1 MKIRTFGRVISL
13 GLGLT
18 SLAACGGT
26 ETTDTNT
33 GAEGGETPVAE
44 SGRTDACPTG
54 KCDSP
59 NASETFEHK
68 WAVDMKKV
76 NEHYGRTTKYFFGM
90 TPQES
95 GIDPNLIIPGLTQA
109 IAAQMVAA
117 GMPEDAAAQA
127 AAQQATAMA
136 NQPIWDQMAS
146 RNSDHSLHVDA
157 DGENGVDKNVQ
168 VILEDGTQI
177 DPPGYVNII
186 PMYRDTDPTKQNQI
200 RKYMKN
206 GDVIVYFHPEFTETK
221 DHMERRA
228 SHIAMHYDITDPV
241 TGQEMVHHIDNPN
254 GYGPMYNHR
263 PTKHMPF
270 HIYRF
275 QPRADKVFGVAPA
288 GQNIAAEIEGVGFTR
303 GQEDAVLGL
312 VNPEVNLDDTK
323 ERLKFQIKL
332 DVELSLDYRAAE
344 NIITYLRNTGRID
357 SLKTLGGIP
366 YVDGEALTL
375 LRDGVDAE
383 EENGFTIDATMA
395 DMYSQHAADWAFIT
409 NDLSPFADFFT
420 LTLQNKTQIDDFAVP
435 AINGE
440 DMPRLYCSGLAYANL
455 NLALNR
461 PLNSI
466 GLGEELWETFKS
478 SNYYLSDIN
487 KEFAAEWVADQNNLP
502 GIDRMVFESYAATDI
517 VNNWINTNLG
527 HLPVPI
533 RQALLATPELQQQ
546 MVRGFSQLEWSDS
559 HAEEKSQ
566 TRQFDPA
573 SEANVARWAKAYG
586 LGADATQA
594 YLESDEELFNAF
606 RGLDIPLAGLTPMD
620 VLQAVERATVS
631 NRFVPPRIWMDVA
644 DRADSNMV
652 YVGTVLNC
660 ELLSAADGSDIDACA
675 GGGGGV
681 EEFAEGAADTSTYA
695 HYAITN
701 GGQRTHRRFDGTPG
715 PKNMGYNTTFTVGFT
730 AADVEDIV
738 FMVHTPEMWA
748 DNDTVGMSMYEYDT
762 YCTEKNPEGSCAP
775 NTGIF
780 LDPMALLEFGAGAI
794 EDQRLTFELF
804 GDNGVCQPAGE
815 DIMDCPTVTVKEDGS
830 LEYGDTILTRNAHGL
845 FAVTMLDVKA
855 RDEGV
860 EFELCTECA
869 NGGAHFDGWRLK
881 IRND

>member
-76 NEHYGRTTKYFFGM
+76 NEHYGATTKYFFGM

-95 GIDPNLIIPGLTQA
+95 GVDPNLIIPGLTQA
-109 IAAQMVAA
+109 IAAQMMAA
-117 GMPEDAAAQA
+117 GMPQDAAVQA
-127 AAQQATAMA
+127 ATQQATAMA
-136 NQPIWDQMAS
+136 NQPVWDQMAL

-157 DGENGVDKNVQ
+157 DGENGVAENVQ
-168 VILEDGTQI
+168 LILEDGTRI

-206 GDVIVYFHPEFTETK
+206 GDVIVYFHPEFTSIK

-275 QPRADKVFGVAPA
+275 QPRADKTFGLAPA
-288 GQNIAAEIEGVGFTR
+288 SDAVAAEAEGVQFTR
-303 GQEDAVLGL
+303 AQEDGVLKL
-312 VNPEVNLDDTK
+312 VNPELADDAAVQAFHT
-323 ERLKFQIKL
+323 FL
-332 DVELSLDYRAAE
+332 DVELALDVRAAN
-344 NIITYLRNTGRID
+344 NIVTYLANSGRID
-357 SLKTLGGIP
+357 SLADLARIP
-366 YVDGEALTL
+366 YVGPSALTRM
-375 LRDGVDAE
+375 RDAVDG
-383 EENGFTIDATMA
+383 EENGFTIDPSMA
-395 DMYSQHAADWAFIT
+395 SLYSQHAADWAFIT

-420 LTLQNKTQIDDFAVP
+420 LTLQNKSQLDDFAVP

-440 DMPRLYCSGLAYANL
+440 NMPRLYCSGLAYANL

-466 GLGEELWETFKS
+466 GLGAEQWETFKS

-487 KEFAAEWVADQNNLP
+487 KRFDAEWVSDKNNLP
-502 GIDRMVFESYAATDI
+502 GIDRLVFESYAATDI
-517 VNNWINTNLG
+517 VNNWLETNLG
-527 HLPVPI
+527 HLPVPV
-533 RQALLATPELQQQ
+533 RQGLLQTPQLQQQ

-559 HAEEKSQ
+559 HATEKSQ

-573 SEANVARWAKAYG
+573 SENNVKRWAAAYG
-586 LGADATQA
+586 RGANETQA
-594 YLESDEELFNAF
+594 FLEADEELFNAF
-606 RGLDIPLAGLTPMD
+606 RALNIPMDGLTPMD
-620 VLQAVERATVS
+620 VLQAVERETVS

-644 DRADSNMV
+644 DRADGNMV

-660 ELLSAADGSDIDACA
+660 ELLSAADGSTIDACA

-695 HYAITN
+695 HYAITD

-715 PKNMGYNTTFTVGFT
+715 PKNMGNNTAFTVGFT
-730 AADVEDIV
+730 ASNAQDVAFI
-738 FMVHTPEMWA
+738 VHTPETWA
-748 DNDTVGMSMYEYDT
+748 GNDTVDMSMYEYDT
-762 YCTEKNPEGSCAP
+762 YCTEKNPEGTCAP
-775 NTGIF
+775 STGIY
-780 LDPMALLEFGAGAI
+780 LDPMALLDADTKAI

-804 GDNGVCQPAGE
+804 GDNGVCQPVGE
-815 DIMDCPTVTVKEDGS
+815 DTMECPTATMNEDGS
-830 LEYGDTILTRNAHGL
+830 LEFDTAIISRNAHGL
-845 FAVTMLDVKA
+845 FALTMVDMKNSA
-855 RDEGV
+855 EPAN
-860 EFELCTECA
+860 FELCTECA